1 MTLMERLLPLI
12 NQGSFSLKE
21 ISLRL
26 GLSENGLCK
35 KIENNSLTVKE
46 AYKLSELLEINNP
59 ADVFFP

>member
-1 MTLMERLLPLI
+1 MTLMERLLPFI
-12 NQGSFSLKE
+12 RQGNFSLKE

-35 KIENNSLTVKE
+35 KIENNSLNVKA
-46 AYKLSELLEINNP
+46 AYELSELLKIENP